1 LSNSP
6 VSNFSEL
13 PLNPSLLRAISEMG
27 FETPSPIQQ
36 QALPLL
42 IGEPTDFLGLAGT
55 GTGKTAA
62 FAIPLIQRL
71 DTKARSV
78 QSLILCPTRE
88 LAMQVAGQISL
99 LGKFMGVRVAT
110 VYGGAPFGDQVRMLK
125 SGAQIVVG
133 TPGRVIDHLERGTL
147 ILSDVHT
154 LILDEADEMF
164 SMGFKDELDKI
175 IAGVSEDANTW
186 LFSATRSSE
195 VRRVVQ
201 SKLRDP
207 KTVQVNRTA
216 MLSSGVEQL
225 YYRCQE
231 NEKAEMIC
239 KLMEAADDFYGLIFC
254 QTKALVADLTR
265 FMLDRGYKVDCLHGD
280 MDQNSR
286 ERTMQAFRDK
296 KLSVLVCTDVAARG
310 LDVKDITHVVNYS
323 LPREMESYVH
333 RIGRTARSGKTG
345 IVMNLLTF
353 SHRHLLGRIE
363 AHTKVRMSEGFV
375 PSKREIA
382 ARKVARM
389 LPVFIDQPN
398 SDRVLEVM
406 GEEFKTQLSSM
417 TPENVAANFIV
428 MMLPDIFGGD
438 DSRKTK
444 KAVKAPVAKAP
455 ASEAAPAARPAAVA
469 KPVLAAKA
477 APAAR
482 AVSKPVPAPVVA
494 APIVAAASDV
504 MTAVTIDAE
513 ADELLSQIDPELS
526 VSNEPEVSPI
536 EAAQLIVDAL
546 NDANAVTNDGD
557 DDGDVDGDVDEGEGE
572 TLDESI
578 EDAAFDE
585 VESASVEASA
595 QVEKFDAFGDE
606 VIGQKIIS
614 SVVSSIDKPPRK
626 KRGLDDEEIA
636 ALLEEPSAFGVVK
649 STPDRSGD
657 SRPSATSRP
666 SVSSRPSSYTGDSRP
681 ARTAGAYPRSQS
693 QFRSG
698 GPREER
704 PRSNGFE
711 RGGGFERREGGFSS
725 APRSEGL
732 RGYGR
737 SNDRFADRGAGGF
750 NPRGGDR
757 PARPA
762 QQSMT
767 STRPEASSRPAASSP
782 RADAPP
788 RPVRNR
794 LYEGRP
800 AAPANFAKPPKHE
813 PGPARTEREG
823 ETGGLNRRARRAALF
838 GRPVDGVNETST
850 N

>member
-1 LSNSP
+1 MSFPLPNSP
-6 VSNFSEL
+6 VSSPVGNFSEL

-42 IGEPTDFLGLAGT
+42 LGEPTDFLGLAGT

-164 SMGFKDELDKI
+164 SMGFKEELDKI
-175 IAGVSEDANTW
+175 IAGVSDDANTW
-186 LFSATRSSE
+186 LFSATMSAE

-363 AHTKVRMSEGFV
+363 AHTKVRMNEGFV

-382 ARKVARM
+382 ARKVSRM
-389 LPVFIDQPN
+389 LPTFVDQPN

-406 GEEFKTQLSSM
+406 NDEFKTQLASM
-417 TPENVAANFIV
+417 TPEEVAANFIV

-444 KAVKAPVAKAP
+444 KVVKAPLAAAATAATPVARV
-455 ASEAAPAARPAAVA
+455 AAPAVAAMVKPAGVA
-469 KPVLAAKA
+469 KVATAKPAGKPATAA
-477 APAAR
+477 AP
-482 AVSKPVPAPVVA
+482 PVNMS
-494 APIVAAASDV
+494 SD
-504 MTAVTIDAE
+504 ADLIDAE
-513 ADELLSQIDPELS
+513 ASDLLGHISSGVLVSVEPVISEEGLDSEMDLEAELGEVSDSDDELIE
-526 VSNEPEVSPI
+526 EV
-536 EAAQLIVDAL
+536 
-546 NDANAVTNDGD
+546 
-557 DDGDVDGDVDEGEGE
+557 
-572 TLDESI
+572 
-578 EDAAFDE
+578 
-585 VESASVEASA
+585 ASLEASLPA
-595 QVEKFDAFGDE
+595 EKFDAFGDQ
-606 VIGQKIIS
+606 VVGKAII
-614 SVVSSIDKPPRK
+614 SSIDKPPRK
-626 KRGLDDEEIA
+626 KRGLGDEEIA
-636 ALLEEPSAFGVVK
+636 SLLEVPSAFGIVK
-649 STPDRSGD
+649 SAPDCSGD
-657 SRPSATSRP
+657 SRPSS
-666 SVSSRPSSYTGDSRP
+666 SSRPSASSRSSSYSGDSRP
-681 ARTAGAYPRSQS
+681 ARTAGAYPRAQS

-711 RGGGFERREGGFSS
+711 RGGGFES
-725 APRSEGL
+725 APRTGGFDRAPRTEGL

-750 NPRGGDR
+750 NPHGGDR
-757 PARPA
+757 PARPMA
-762 QQSMT
+762 
-767 STRPEASSRPAASSP
+767 STRPEASSRPAGSAP
-782 RADAPP
+782 RAEAPP
-788 RPVRNR
+788 RAARNR

-838 GRPVDGVNETST
+838 GRPVDGINETST

>member
-1 LSNSP
+1 M
-6 VSNFSEL
+6 
-13 PLNPSLLRAISEMG
+13 LL
-27 FETPSPIQQ
+27 
-36 QALPLL
+36 
-42 IGEPTDFLGLAGT
+42 GEPTDFLGLAGT

-62 FAIPLIQRL
+62 FAIPLIERL

-99 LGKFMGVRVAT
+99 LGKHLGVRVAT

-147 ILSDVHT
+147 VLSDVHT

-186 LFSATRSSE
+186 LFSATMSAE

-201 SKLRDP
+201 SKLHEP

-239 KLMEAADDFYGLIFC
+239 KLIEAADDFYGLIFC

-296 KLSVLVCTDVAARG
+296 KLTVLVCTDVAARG

-363 AHTKVRMSEGFV
+363 QHTKVRMNEGFV
-375 PSKREIA
+375 PSKREVA
-382 ARKVARM
+382 AKKVARM
-389 LPVFIDQPN
+389 LPTFIDQPN

-406 GEEFKTQLSSM
+406 GEEFKTQLATM
-417 TPENVAANFIV
+417 TTEEVAANFIV

-438 DSRKTK
+438 ESRKTK
-444 KAVKAPVAKAP
+444 KIVKAAP
-455 ASEAAPAARPAAVA
+455 IVSMAAPAAPVEAARRTVAAVKPAAAAAKPVRAAAVA
-469 KPVLAAKA
+469 
-477 APAAR
+477 
-482 AVSKPVPAPVVA
+482 APVVA
-494 APIVAAASDV
+494 ASLDV
-504 MTAVTIDAE
+504 DALDAE
-513 ADELLSQIDPELS
+513 TSELLAQIPAETSEGLEAAD
-526 VSNEPEVSPI
+526 VSPI
-536 EAAQLIVDAL
+536 EAAQLVVDAL
-546 NDANAVTNDGD
+546 ADANAVTDDEFGNED
-557 DDGDVDGDVDEGEGE
+557 DDLDLDKSLDDVDSDEEE
-572 TLDESI
+572 ATLQ
-578 EDAAFDE
+578 
-585 VESASVEASA
+585 ASTLT
-595 QVEKFDAFGDE
+595 EKFDAFGDE
-606 VIGQKIIS
+606 VRGKKI
-614 SVVSSIDKPPRK
+614 VSSIDQPPRSRK
-626 KRGLDDEEIA
+626 KRGLDEEEIA
-636 ALLEEPSAFGVVK
+636 SLLEEPSAFGVVK
-649 STPDRSGD
+649 STPDRSSD
-657 SRPSATSRP
+657 SRPSSSSAPSRP
-666 SVSSRPSSYTGDSRP
+666 MAREDRPSYSGGDSRP
-681 ARTAGAYPRSQS
+681 ARTAGAYPRSQT

-698 GPREER
+698 SGPRESRFEGREER

-711 RGGGFERREGGFSS
+711 RGGGFERAPSAGSGGFDRGPRTGGFDRAPRAASGFASAPPRAGGYDRAPRNEGGFNG
-725 APRSEGL
+725 APRSEGF

-762 QQSMT
+762 SNSG
-767 STRPEASSRPAASSP
+767 STRPEASSRPAASAP

-788 RPVRNR
+788 RAPRNR

-800 AAPANFAKPPKHE
+800 AAPANLGKPPKHE

-823 ETGGLNRRARRAALF
+823 ETGELNRRARRAALF
-838 GRPVDGVNETST
+838 GRPADGVNETST